1 MIKDWSIVVNE
12 SLVDFFQGFI
22 AFLPSLIGAF
32 IVFLIGWLIAVS
44 VGRLIKE
51 ILVQIKLNRLF
62 EKKGWGK
69 ALDKAEIKNDPA
81 GFIGAIFKWLLII
94 VTLYIAAGILNL
106 KGIEDILENILGF
119 IPNVIIAVFIFVVAV
134 ILADIL
140 EKLSRIA
147 AEGIKIKEAHLVGV
161 IVKWSIWIFAIIII
175 LEQLRIAPEFMTIL
189 FTGFVGMLALAMG
202 LAFGLGGK
210 DVVSDV
216 LGNLK
221 TKLKRKE

>member
-22 AFLPSLIGAF
+22 AFLPSLIGAL

-44 VGRLIKE
+44 IGRLIKE
-51 ILVQIKLNRLF
+51 ILVQFKLNRLF

-69 ALDKAEIKNDPA
+69 ALEKAEIKHEPA
-81 GFIGAIFKWLLII
+81 GFIGAIFKWILII
-94 VTLYIAAGILNL
+94 LTLYVAAGILNL
-106 KGIEDILENILGF
+106 KGIERILEEILGF

-134 ILADIL
+134 IIADIL
-140 EKLSRIA
+140 EKISRVG
-147 AEGIKIKEAHLVGV
+147 AEGIKIKNSHLVGV

-210 DVVSDV
+210 EVVSEA
-216 LGNLK
+216 LESLKKNLK
-221 TKLKRKE
+221 GR